1 MSHWDLD
8 TTRTRPDVT
17 KTHPNAVIGPIP
29 AELGM
34 VISLCSGCAR
44 SFVEREKRCESDN
57 NVVFLRYTATERGPC
72 EWIRS
77 SGDALSVAD
86 PVRPPPT
93 FLLRQLRSH
102 NLRPLRTDHHF
113 RMVILAHLDTPTLS
127 LQPPLTVGQL

>member
-57 NVVFLRYTATERGPC
+57 NVVFLRYTATERLIDGYQSQPY
-72 EWIRS
+72 EYSTRK
-77 SGDALSVAD
+77 D
-86 PVRPPPT
+86 P
-93 FLLRQLRSH
+93 
-102 NLRPLRTDHHF
+102 
-113 RMVILAHLDTPTLS
+113 ILWAP
-127 LQPPLTVGQL
+127 